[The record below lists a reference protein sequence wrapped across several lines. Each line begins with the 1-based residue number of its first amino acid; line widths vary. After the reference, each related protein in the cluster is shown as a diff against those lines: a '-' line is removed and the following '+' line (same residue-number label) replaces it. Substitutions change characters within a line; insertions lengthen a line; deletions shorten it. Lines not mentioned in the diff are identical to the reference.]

1 MSSMNSHNFQ
11 TSHWEGEKRAGRKP
25 RADGVES
32 RRAILHAAANLATT
46 RGLEGLSLGELAQH
60 IGMSK
65 SGLFA
70 HFKSKEELE
79 LATIETAA
87 EIFERDVLTP
97 ARESPEGLGRVLALS
112 EAFLGHL
119 ERRVFPGGC
128 FFATVAAQLASRP
141 GRARDR
147 VMEVQQRWLGQF
159 TEALGQAV
167 EGGELPREADVDQL
181 VFEVTAMMVRAN
193 FSWIVTGDT
202 RVLDQARIGIRHVL
216 ERVVGQPGSKRQP
229 SGGAARRERSRSR
242 G

>member
-1 MSSMNSHNFQ
+1 MSNPLFTANRSDGA
-11 TSHWEGEKRAGRKP
+11 TRAGRKP

-46 RGLEGLSLGELAQH
+46 RGLEGLSIGELAQH

-65 SGLFA
+65 SGLYA

-87 EIFERDVLTP
+87 EIFERDVLGP
-97 ARESPEGLGRVLALS
+97 ASASPGGLARVLALT
-112 EAFLGHL
+112 EAFFRHL

-147 VMEVQQRWLGQF
+147 VMEVQQRWLAQF
-159 TEALGQAV
+159 AEALGQAV
-167 EGGELPREADVDQL
+167 EAGELPPGADVDQL
-181 VFEVTAMMVRAN
+181 VFELTAMMVRAN
-193 FSWIVTGDT
+193 FAWIVTEDT
-202 RVLDQARIGIRHVL
+202 RVLEQARLGIRHVL
-216 ERVVGQPGSKRQP
+216 ERFGPTGRATPQ
-229 SGGAARRERSRSR
+229 RSRPR
-242 G
+242 A

>member
-1 MSSMNSHNFQ
+1 MSSDIFESGR
-11 TSHWEGEKRAGRKP
+11 SEGERRAGRKP

-46 RGLEGLSLGELAQH
+46 RGLEGLSIGELAEH

-65 SGLFA
+65 SGLYA

-87 EIFERDVLTP
+87 EIFERDVQ
-97 ARESPEGLGRVLALS
+97 ASASASPGGLRRVLALS

-147 VMEVQQRWLGQF
+147 VLEVQQCWLGQF

-167 EGGELPREADVDQL
+167 EGGELPREADIDQL
-181 VFEVTAMMVRAN
+181 VFEITAMMVRAN
-193 FSWIVTGDT
+193 FTWIVTGDT
-202 RVLDQARIGIRHVL
+202 RVLEQARIGIRNVL
-216 ERVVGQPGSKRQP
+216 ERVMGQPGSKRQP
-229 SGGAARRERSRSR
+229 SEKRARQERSRSR
-242 G
+242 A